1 MKIKTLLRNS
11 GLFSDQSSSGISSIK
26 SNSSSNVE
34 LEKSSESK
42 NESSDDDDFDKLS
55 WSNFK
60 INFVSKSR
68 EASDSIIVMKFCHT
82 LGHFLV

>member
-42 NESSDDDDFDKLS
+42 NEISDDDDFDKLS

-60 INFVSKSR
+60 VNFVSKVLEKRS
-68 EASDSIIVMKFCHT
+68 
-82 LGHFLV
+82 LVLL

>member
-42 NESSDDDDFDKLS
+42 NEISDDDDFDKLS

-60 INFVSKSR
+60 VNFVSNVLKKRS
-68 EASDSIIVMKFCHT
+68 
-82 LGHFLV
+82 LVLL